1 MCYKKTLLA
10 TVSAGA
16 VAATMVVTAVTTI
29 RAVTTVTAVTAVTA
43 TPAKVAAV
51 GPMPQ
56 GWPVWATSGAYV
68 VMVALVVAIGV
79 ACTILVRRLLGAN
92 DRKVSSPQPGKAA
105 GADAAELVAHT
116 NGREISLGPVSQ
128 VSRFTIGSGPL
139 AIIPL
144 TGAAVLGR
152 HVAMQRDRGTFRVR
166 NRSRRPITVNGVSV
180 CGNGRCRVVLSAEI
194 RINAGKTV
202 LLRVRSNAR
211 IREFQSSYPRLHG
224 HDSTRKKGAECHEN
238 RSRN

>member
-16 VAATMVVTAVTTI
+16 VAATMVVTAVTT
-29 RAVTTVTAVTAVTA
+29 VTA
-43 TPAKVAAV
+43 TPARVAAV

-56 GWPVWATSGAYV
+56 GWLVWATSGAYL

-139 AIIPL
+139 ATIPL

-211 IREFQSSYPRLHG
+211 IRESHSSYLPCQG
-224 HDSTRKKGAECHEN
+224 HDATWEQGAKCHEN